1 MGKVIASVGE
11 WMSAAIRA
19 PVLPDLREQTG
30 RKFTVH
36 HRRGN
41 NHTQESLSAKDVLRA
56 GGQQDEHVDAASIK
70 QDTQTGWEINV
81 HISQVNSVV

>member
-1 MGKVIASVGE
+1 M
-11 WMSAAIRA
+11 
-19 PVLPDLREQTG
+19 
-30 RKFTVH
+30 H

-56 GGQQDEHVDAASIK
+56 AGQQDEHVDAASIK

-81 HISQVNSVV
+81 HISQVVWNYYSQTVPPRCVHWGSFPVTDWLLYGSLWLQAV